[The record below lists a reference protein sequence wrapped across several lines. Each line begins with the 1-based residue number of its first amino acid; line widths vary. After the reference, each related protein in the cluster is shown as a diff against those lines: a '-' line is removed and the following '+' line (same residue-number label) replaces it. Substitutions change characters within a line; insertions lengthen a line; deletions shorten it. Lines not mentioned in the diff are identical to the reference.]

1 MNVSKRMQKGQMQ
14 LQTQIGTPYYM
25 APGSINDI
33 LHTVVPLEGLISSLI
48 SSLIMTRIAMIKLLL
63 RS

>member
-1 MNVSKRMQKGQMQ
+1 MQ

-33 LHTVVPLEGLISSLI
+33 SHTVVPLTGLTN
-48 SSLIMTRIAMIKLLL
+48 SLIMTSYSR
-63 RS
+63 

>member
-1 MNVSKRMQKGQMQ
+1 MQ

-33 LHTVVPLEGLISSLI
+33 SQTVKPLTDLISSL
-48 SSLIMTRIAMIKLLL
+48 LMTRNSL
-63 RS
+63 